1 MKIPFMMIS
10 ESVQRLLSDGDY
22 LEYVE
27 KTLQILDQLCKV
39 WQLMIVV
46 VIVSGVGFA
55 DTFLFCIVHRLW
67 GENLGFKYLMYPI
80 D

>member
-10 ESVQRLLSDGDY
+10 ESVPRLLSDGDY
-22 LEYVE
+22 LKYVE
-27 KTLQILDQLCKV
+27 KTLQILDKLCKM

-55 DTFLFCIVHRLW
+55 GIFLFCIVH
-67 GENLGFKYLMYPI
+67 
-80 D
+80 